1 MPVRLLT
8 AAERDRLVR
17 FPDAVSRE
25 DVASHFALSERNLEV
40 IRRLHGD
47 HNRLGFALQL
57 AALRFLG
64 FVPADLDGAPTE
76 AVRSLA
82 DQVGADPDDL
92 SRYGRRPKT
101 VREHLVLAVA
111 HAGFRRP
118 TAADLDRLA
127 AWLVERALEHDRPTL
142 LFRAAAEKLKRER
155 VLRPGV
161 TVVERAVATAR
172 AQAHDESLR
181 RLAPVLTAE
190 TRAALDD
197 LLVPDGPGR
206 ETTLAW
212 LRRPATANTPEALL
226 DVAAKLAWLRS
237 RSVDRWDLSALP
249 ANRLKMLARLGRRYN
264 NQALQR
270 MGPERRYPVLVALLA
285 QTLVD
290 ATDEAVDVFDACL
303 AGVFA
308 RARRALREHD
318 EDVARSA
325 EEKVRLFHRLG
336 SLVLDLDVSDADLRA
351 EIFRRVPPL
360 ELAAAVDEA
369 ERIAHP
375 AGRAFFGYV
384 DARYGYVRQFA
395 PALLDAVPLRSNRP
409 DDPVVGAARVLRR
422 LNREGRRKVPA
433 GAPTSFVEKRWRP
446 FVFEDGRTDGPVDRH
461 GWELAVLSALR
472 DRLRSG
478 DVYTEPSG
486 RYADPERYLVSW
498 EAWPA
503 RRAEACEQLGLT
515 PSGRERVAE
524 RAREL
529 RVLLGRLDRGLS
541 SRSRTSESAL
551 SDIRVEDG
559 SLVVPSFDAE
569 DRPLSASALE
579 DAVSAR
585 LPHVDLTDLLIE
597 ADAHTGFSRRLVHAG
612 GGQPRASGHMRYLY
626 AAVLAQGCN
635 VTLAEM
641 ARSAELSYDRL
652 VYATRW
658 YLREET
664 LKAAVAELVDH
675 QHRQPLARLWGGG
688 TLSSS
693 DGQRFPVSGKVRNAA
708 ALPRYFGYGR
718 GVTFYTWTSDQYSQY
733 GTKVVSTTVRDATYV
748 LDEILD
754 NETDLAVLEHTTDHA
769 GYTDLVF
776 GLFDLL
782 GMRFSPRLRDLG
794 DTRLYR
800 VTGGLTEDFER
811 YPALDGL
818 LRGRVDLDRLAAGW
832 DDLLRVAWS
841 LKSGH
846 VTASLLVSKLQARP
860 RQNRLTRLLQE
871 YGRLAKTLHVLRC
884 VESEAYRRRI
894 GAQLNKGEA
903 LHALRSWL
911 VFGGDGKIRRKQE
924 AAQTEQAG
932 CLNLMANAV
941 VVWNTLYM
949 QAAADALREGG
960 HDVRDEDLAHLSP
973 ARHEHVNRYGRYR
986 FDVEG
991 APDGRTLRPLRTP

>member
-1 MPVRLLT
+1 MPVRLLSAT
-8 AAERDRLVR
+8 ERDRLVC
-17 FPDAVSRE
+17 FPGTISRE
-25 DVASHFALSERNLEV
+25 DIVSHFALSDRDLNAV
-40 IRRLHGD
+40 GRLHGD

-57 AALRFLG
+57 AAIRFLG
-64 FVPADLDGAPTE
+64 FVPAKLDGAPLE
-76 AVRSLA
+76 AVRYLSE
-82 DQVGADPDDL
+82 QVGADPDDL
-92 SRYGRRPKT
+92 SRYGHRPKT
-101 VREHLVLAVA
+101 VREHLVLAVD
-111 HAGFRRP
+111 HVQFRRP
-118 TAADLDRLA
+118 TATDLDRLTV
-127 AWLVERALEHDRPTL
+127 WLVERALEHDRPTL
-142 LFRAAAEKLKRER
+142 LFQAAAERLKRER

-172 AQAHDESLR
+172 AQAHDASLR
-181 RLAPVLTAE
+181 RLDSILTAE
-190 TRAALDD
+190 TQATLDD
-197 LLVPDGPGR
+197 LLVPDAKGGA
-206 ETTLAW
+206 TDLAW
-212 LRRPATANTPEALL
+212 LRRPATTNTPEALL
-226 DVAAKLAWLRS
+226 DVTTKLTWLRELG
-237 RSVDRWDLSALP
+237 VDGWDLSALP
-249 ANRLKMLARLGRRYN
+249 ANRLKLLARLGRRYT

-308 RARRALREHD
+308 RSKRALREHD
-318 EDVARSA
+318 EAVARST
-325 EEKVRLFHRLG
+325 EDKVRLFQRLG
-336 SLVLDLDVSDADLRA
+336 ALVLDPDVRDADLRA

-369 ERIAHP
+369 ERITHP
-375 AGRAFFGYV
+375 EGRAFFGYL

-395 PALLDAVPLRSNRP
+395 PAFLDAIPLRSNRP
-409 DDPVVGAARVLRR
+409 GDPVVAAVDMLRR
-422 LNREGRRKVPA
+422 LNREGRRKLPGGVPTA
-433 GAPTSFVEKRWRP
+433 FVEKRWRP

-461 GWELAVLSALR
+461 GWEFCVLSALR

-478 DVYTEPSG
+478 DIYTTPSG
-486 RYADPERYLVSW
+486 RYADPESYLVPQG
-498 EAWPA
+498 AWPSQ
-503 RRAEACEQLGLT
+503 RTEACEQLGLT
-515 PSGRERVAE
+515 ASGRERVAE

-529 RVLLGRLDRGLS
+529 RGLLERLDRELS
-541 SRSRTSESAL
+541 SRSRTTGVR
-551 SDIRVEDG
+551 IEDG
-559 SLVVPSFDAE
+559 ALIVPPFDAE
-569 DRPLSASALE
+569 GPSPSVDALE
-579 DAVSAR
+579 RAVSAR
-585 LPHVDLTDLLIE
+585 LPQVDLTDLLIE
-597 ADAHTGFSRRLVHAG
+597 VDAHTGFSRHLVHAG
-612 GGQPRASGHMRYLY
+612 GARPRTSDLPRYLY

-635 VTLAEM
+635 MTLAEM
-641 ARSAELSYDRL
+641 ARSAELSYDQL
-652 VYATRW
+652 VWTTRW

-664 LKAAVAELVDH
+664 LRSAVTDLVNH
-675 QHRQPLARLWGGG
+675 QHRQPLAGLWGGG

-693 DGQRFPVSGKVRNAA
+693 DGQRFPARGRVRNAT

-733 GTKVVSTTVRDATYV
+733 GTKVISTTVRDATYV

-754 NETDLAVLEHTTDHA
+754 NETDLAILEHTTDHA

-794 DTRLYR
+794 DTRICR
-800 VTGGLTEDFER
+800 ATGGLTGDFER
-811 YPALDGL
+811 HPTLDGL
-818 LRGRVDLDRLAAGW
+818 LRGRVDLDRIAAGW

-884 VESEAYRRRI
+884 LESEAYRRRI

-903 LHALRSWL
+903 LHALRGWL
-911 VFGGDGKIRRKQE
+911 VFGGDGKLRRKQE
-924 AAQTEQAG
+924 EAQTEQAG

-949 QAAADALREGG
+949 QAAADALRDGDC
-960 HDVRDEDLAHLSP
+960 DVRDEDLAHLSP
-973 ARHEHVNRYGRYR
+973 ARYEHVNRYGRYH
-986 FDVEG
+986 FDVES
-991 APDGRTLRPLRTP
+991 APDARVLRPLRDP